1 MSSRDLT
8 NGQKTLVALVT
19 VGGFMV
25 YGSFPLFVDDIPERS
40 VIFIN
45 TVLATMGPLVGW
57 VIKGLFDAP
66 RERKG
71 EEE

>member
-1 MSSRDLT
+1 MSSRELT
-8 NGQKTLVALVT
+8 NRQKTAVALVT

-25 YGSFPLFVDDIPERS
+25 YGSFPIFMKVPDGS

-57 VIKGLFDAP
+57 VIKGLFDQA
-66 RERKG
+66 RDRKG
-71 EEE
+71 DEE